1 MRLCEGHCGVY
12 TRRWYPQNVILNAI
26 VPVAGFGTRLLPAT
40 KSQPKEMLPVAR
52 KPIVQYVAE
61 ELFSNGLRQV
71 LFVTGRGKSSIENHF
86 DHDPELSRLL
96 ERTNKQE
103 LLEALN
109 FSELDLKYFY
119 TRQPVQ
125 KGLGDAILCGES
137 FAGQNPFV
145 VALGDSIIGLNGQSQ
160 LVARMVHIYETQHA
174 AAVVAVEEV
183 PREEVRHYGIVDP
196 ASMDGDM
203 IRVANLVEKPSVE
216 DAPSN
221 LAIAARYVFS
231 PLIFDLIKQVEPDH
245 RGEIQLT
252 NAIQRM
258 CEEGRRVLA
267 VKLPLAE
274 RRFDIGNFPSYYETF
289 IEFALADPDHGP
301 ALRERLRE
309 LLAD

>member
-1 MRLCEGHCGVY
+1 
-12 TRRWYPQNVILNAI
+12 VILSAI

-61 ELFSNGLRQV
+61 ELVNNGLKQV

-96 ERTNKQE
+96 HETNKTD
-103 LLEALN
+103 LLEALS

-125 KGLGDAILCGES
+125 RGLGDAILCGEQ

-145 VALGDSIIGLNGQSQ
+145 VALGDSIIGMNGQSN
-160 LVARMVHIYETQHA
+160 LVSRMVRLFEDQRA

-196 ASMDGDM
+196 ASTDGDVV
-203 IRVANLVEKPSVE
+203 RVANLVEKPAV
-216 DAPSN
+216 DAAPSN

-231 PLIFDLIKQVEPDH
+231 PLIFDLIRQTEIDH
-245 RGEIQLT
+245 RGEVQLT
-252 NAIQRM
+252 SAIQRM
-258 CEEGRRVLA
+258 CEEGQRVLA
-267 VKLPLAE
+267 VKLPPTE
-274 RRFDIGNFPSYYETF
+274 KRYDIGNFPSYYETF
-289 IEFALADPDHGP
+289 IEFALADPEYGP

-309 LLAD
+309 LLG

>member
-1 MRLCEGHCGVY
+1 MIV
-12 TRRWYPQNVILNAI
+12 NAI

-61 ELFSNGLRQV
+61 ELFNNGLRQI

-96 ERTNKQE
+96 EKTNKKD

-109 FSELDLKYFY
+109 FSELDVKYFY

-125 KGLGDAILCGES
+125 LGLGDAILCGES

-145 VALGDSIIGLNGQSQ
+145 VALGDSIIGLQGQSS
-160 LVARMVHIYETQHA
+160 LVSRMLKLFESQHA

-183 PREEVRHYGIVDP
+183 PREDVRHYGIVDP
-196 ASMDGDM
+196 ASIDGDV
-203 IRVANLVEKPSVE
+203 IRVANLIEKPAVDS
-216 DAPSN
+216 APSN

-245 RGEIQLT
+245 RGEVQLT

-267 VKLPLAE
+267 IKLPATE
-274 RRFDIGNFPSYYETF
+274 RRFDIGNFSSYYETF

-301 ALRERLRE
+301 ALRERLKS
-309 LLAD
+309 LLAE